1 MAGSTINVGKF
12 SLTHQAT
19 GEARNSRTRA
29 PTARLL
35 GCARFLR
42 FQAEQGPEQGARPG
56 AGDESFWAH
65 SSPDGVTEAS
75 GALGDETK
83 ERRGGFTHHGA
94 PREFGLQIQVGG
106 QAERGEMSEA
116 ADAVEGERD
125 IGVELLRA
133 AVARGDSQADIYLVW
148 QQLEERAARAR
159 RALWEAHQERMV
171 TLVHNVTVAMAAHQ
185 NALAETVAALRQQP
199 HEHRRM
205 AGAWRSLARAYYAL
219 QGAILVRDPPRG
231 WLTEWAAAVE
241 RRGGWPT
248 GTCARWERGQA
259 ARVRRPQEGALR
271 PDLTATVQWDLEVP
285 REPPWV
291 PGWRRRGRRGRER
304 RCKPRASRGR
314 NSYLAELRELGRVF
328 ASFPYRGD

>member
-1 MAGSTINVGKF
+1 MTGSKTNVDES

-19 GEARNSRTRA
+19 AEARNSRTRA

-35 GCARFLR
+35 GCCARLL
-42 FQAEQGPEQGARPG
+42 FQAEQEPEQGAPPG
-56 AGDESFWAH
+56 AGDASFVAH
-65 SSPDGVTEAS
+65 GLPDGVPEAL

-83 ERRGGFTHHGA
+83 ERRGGIAHGA
-94 PREFGLQIQVGG
+94 PRDFGVQIQAGG
-106 QAERGEMSEA
+106 QAERGELSEA
-116 ADAVEGERD
+116 AGAVEGERD
-125 IGVELLRA
+125 FGVELLRA

-159 RALWEAHQERMV
+159 RELWEAHQERMV

-219 QGAILVRDPPRG
+219 QGAILVQDPPRG

-291 PGWRRRGRRGRER
+291 PGWRWRGRRGRER

-314 NSYLAELRELGRVF
+314 NIYLAELRELGREF